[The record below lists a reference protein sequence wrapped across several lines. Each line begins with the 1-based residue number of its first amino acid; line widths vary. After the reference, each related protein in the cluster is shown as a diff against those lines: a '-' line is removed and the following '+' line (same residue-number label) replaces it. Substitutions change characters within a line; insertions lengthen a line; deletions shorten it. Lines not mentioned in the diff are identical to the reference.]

1 MLKVYEQLETG
12 NYNFYVFR
20 NKTWAK
26 VNHTEITD
34 FNKIDD
40 DAISVKDFLNQ
51 TFDTENH
58 KEIDKFI
65 TFRKGL
71 EN

>member
-20 NKTWAK
+20 NKTWEK
-26 VNHTEITD
+26 VNHAEITD
-34 FNKIDD
+34 FSKIDD
-40 DAISVKDFLNQ
+40 DAIPVKDLLNQ

-65 TFRKGL
+65 KFRQTL
-71 EN
+71 